1 MSSYFH
7 RKLLIMKH
15 LALIFCLVSPLLLAA
30 QTDETAVVKPARKL
44 EIRHE
49 IGLNI
54 TDLATRLLREPSETD
69 ALAGAN
75 WAVGYKLFLGKWGV
89 RTAARWA
96 QTASL
101 DDATGGNNNPQ
112 ITQSSDRDLRLGLE
126 YQLKIQRRW
135 LASFAADGIYG
146 WGDRTLKTFFTD
158 VFGNQ
163 QSGNIGQTT
172 KRIGGGGAVGIQFMF
187 NERVG
192 LGTEATCYWIRQD
205 QTEENDF
212 YLPFPEA
219 ADMATTDLNL
229 RPPTS
234 LYFFFRF

>member
-1 MSSYFH
+1 
-7 RKLLIMKH
+7 MKN
-15 LALIFCLVSPLLLAA
+15 LALLFVLTMPLFVAA
-30 QTDETAVVKPARKL
+30 QNDETAPVKPTRKL
-44 EIRHE
+44 EFRHE

-54 TDLATRLLREPSETD
+54 TDLATRLLRETTTET
-69 ALAGAN
+69 ASNGQN
-75 WAVGYKLFLGKWGV
+75 WAAGYKLFVGKWGL
-89 RTAARWA
+89 RTAARWS
-96 QTASL
+96 QTAAL
-101 DDATGGNNNPQ
+101 DDASTAGNNNPQ
-112 ITQSSDRDLRLGLE
+112 ITQSNSRDLRLGLE

-163 QSGNIGQTT
+163 QSGNIGQTQ
-172 KRIGGGGAVGIQFMF
+172 KRYGGGAAVGIQFMF

-192 LGTEATCYWIRQD
+192 IGTEATCYWIRQD
-205 QTEENDF
+205 LTEENDF

-219 ADMATTDLNL
+219 ADRSTTELNL
-229 RPPTS
+229 RPPGN